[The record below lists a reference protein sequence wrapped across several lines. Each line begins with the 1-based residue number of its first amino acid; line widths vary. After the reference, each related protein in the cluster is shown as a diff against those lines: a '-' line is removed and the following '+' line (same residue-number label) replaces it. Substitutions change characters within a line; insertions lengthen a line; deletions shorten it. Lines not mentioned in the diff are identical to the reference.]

1 MPAHARHIGAA
12 ACHAALI
19 VYPGVR
25 TFNLCIVKLVSLSRW
40 NMAMELSAHP
50 FSQLFAQL
58 RLADDNAGIQA
69 FIAAHSPLPDGMRLE
84 DAPFWSPAQAQLL
97 REERQDDADWA
108 MVVDRLNV
116 ALHAASR

>member
-1 MPAHARHIGAA
+1 
-12 ACHAALI
+12 
-19 VYPGVR
+19 
-25 TFNLCIVKLVSLSRW
+25 
-40 NMAMELSAHP
+40 MELSSHP

-58 RLADDNAGIQA
+58 GLADDHAGIQA
-69 FIAAHSPLPDGMRLE
+69 FIAAHSPLPNGMRLE

-116 ALHAASR
+116 ALHATPR

>member
-1 MPAHARHIGAA
+1 
-12 ACHAALI
+12 
-19 VYPGVR
+19 
-25 TFNLCIVKLVSLSRW
+25 
-40 NMAMELSAHP
+40 MAMEPSVHP

-58 RLADDNAGIQA
+58 GLADDNAGVQA

-116 ALHAASR
+116 ALHAPPR